1 MSSGKFKWFFI
12 ILCAAIVLVTIGC
25 ATFGPSSIPP
35 RGSASPAR
43 PLPSPPQRAE
53 EPIKPQIPE
62 EQKKPEEPLSP
73 RAVASL
79 QMTEQGRVLLEQK
92 KVDESIS
99 VLERAV
105 SLNPSNGRNYYY
117 LAEAWLL
124 KRNIKQAEEFNS
136 LAGLYLEGD
145 QTWLLKVEE
154 QKQRIQQSSFTP
166 Q

>member
-1 MSSGKFKWFFI
+1 MSSGNLKRFLI
-12 ILCAAIVLVTIGC
+12 ILCAAIVLVTSGC
-25 ATFGPSSIPP
+25 ATFGPSSMPTHP
-35 RGSASPAR
+35 SASPAR
-43 PLPSPPQRAE
+43 PHPSPPPRAE
-53 EPIKPQIPE
+53 EPITPQIPE

-105 SLNPSNGRNYYY
+105 SLNPSNGRNYFY
-117 LAEAWLL
+117 LSEAWLL

-136 LAGLYLEGD
+136 LAGLYLEAD
-145 QTWLLKVEE
+145 PTWMLKVEE